1 VSDAFGHSLQ
11 FSYFINASGSRLL
24 QSITDPAGKSIV
36 YSYDSQDHLTQVQ
49 YPDANTRKY
58 KYTGYNS
65 TLLTQLTDE
74 AGVAFAT
81 WSYSADGS
89 QVVASSNAGNVNA
102 FSYSS
107 LGPSVTVTDPLGT
120 TRNYGQR
127 LISGVYHNTS
137 ADQFCPGC
145 AEDMTRTLDEN
156 GNVTSRTDFLGTRTQ
171 SEYDLTRNLEISR
184 TEAYGTQRA
193 RTITTHWD
201 GIWRQPDLI
210 TEPNR
215 RTAFTYDSLGNVL
228 TKTLTDTSIMP
239 NVSRSWTY
247 TYDSYGRVLTAK
259 GPRTDVNDTTTYAY
273 YTCTTGYECGQ
284 VQTVTDAIGNVTTY
298 SSYNAHGQPLT
309 ISDPNGV
316 LTTLTYDL
324 RQRLTSRVTA
334 GETTAFAYYPTG
346 LLQKVTLPDGSFI
359 QYTYDGAHRLTQIAD
374 GSGDKVVYTLDAMG
388 NHTAEN
394 AYDPSGAL
402 HRTHTRVIN
411 TLNQVYQEV
420 NAAGTAA
427 VTTTFTYDNNGNQTS
442 ISAPLSRTTGNQYD
456 ELNRLTQITDPLQG
470 LTKFGYDAN
479 DNLTSVIDPRNLATT
494 YHYDGFGDLVTQVS
508 PDTGTTSNTYD
519 SAGNIAS
526 ATDARGAVASYTYDA
541 LNRVTQVEYSIGGTA
556 DQTISF
562 TYDTGT
568 NGKGRLTSAS
578 DAQHAMTWSYDALGR
593 VTGKTQTV
601 GAVTKTTGYAYTN
614 GNLTTLTTP
623 SGQTIAYGYNSNHQ
637 ITSVAVNGATVL
649 SGVTYEPFGP
659 VNGWTWGNG
668 TTTTRAYDTDGKIT
682 QIASAGTKGYSYDD
696 AFRITGITDTS
707 SGSSSWTYGYDALD
721 RLTSGTNGTVT
732 RGWTYDA
739 NGNRLTETGSSPS
752 TYSIASGSNQI
763 TSITGALA
771 RTYLYD
777 AVGNTVSYSTV
788 NATYN
793 ARGRLQTLANG
804 SDAATYVYNALGQMV
819 ESSGTSDPKLYA
831 YDEAAHLIG
840 EYDGS
845 GNLIEET
852 VWLGDIPVATLRP
865 NGSGVDTYYVHTDHL
880 NTPRQ
885 VTRPADNAQ
894 VWTWFSDPFGTDAAN
909 SNPAGVGGFAYNL
922 RFPGQI
928 FKGPAGLHY
937 NANRWY
943 DPAAGGYTQ
952 SDPAGLV
959 AGVNTYAYVGRN
971 PISDV
976 DPQGLSANIIQQLFP
991 SPWTSSSGQACSDD
1005 KQHCEELLRIDTD
1018 TCNAITKRRGRAA
1031 GEACHASASERYAAC
1046 YRGRPLPPLNTWNNR
1061 ESAPIPT
1068 PVPPTVPVLP
1078 ITPAPVPITPVVPP
1092 VVEPVM
1098 PPILEPIFIP

>member
-1 VSDAFGHSLQ
+1 
-11 FSYFINASGSRLL
+11 
-24 QSITDPAGKSIV
+24 
-36 YSYDSQDHLTQVQ
+36 
-49 YPDANTRKY
+49 
-58 KYTGYNS
+58 
-65 TLLTQLTDE
+65 
-74 AGVAFAT
+74 
-81 WSYSADGS
+81 
-89 QVVASSNAGNVNA
+89 
-102 FSYSS
+102 
-107 LGPSVTVTDPLGT
+107 
-120 TRNYGQR
+120 
-127 LISGVYHNTS
+127 
-137 ADQFCPGC
+137 
-145 AEDMTRTLDEN
+145 
-156 GNVTSRTDFLGTRTQ
+156 
-171 SEYDLTRNLEISR
+171 
-184 TEAYGTQRA
+184 
-193 RTITTHWD
+193 
-201 GIWRQPDLI
+201 
-210 TEPNR
+210 
-215 RTAFTYDSLGNVL
+215 
-228 TKTLTDTSIMP
+228 
-239 NVSRSWTY
+239 
-247 TYDSYGRVLTAK
+247 
-259 GPRTDVNDTTTYAY
+259 
-273 YTCTTGYECGQ
+273 
-284 VQTVTDAIGNVTTY
+284 
-298 SSYNAHGQPLT
+298 
-309 ISDPNGV
+309 
-316 LTTLTYDL
+316 
-324 RQRLTSRVTA
+324 
-334 GETTAFAYYPTG
+334 
-346 LLQKVTLPDGSFI
+346 
-359 QYTYDGAHRLTQIAD
+359 
-374 GSGDKVVYTLDAMG
+374 
-388 NHTAEN
+388 
-394 AYDPSGAL
+394 
-402 HRTHTRVIN
+402 
-411 TLNQVYQEV
+411 
-420 NAAGTAA
+420 
-427 VTTTFTYDNNGNQTS
+427 
-442 ISAPLSRTTGNQYD
+442 
-456 ELNRLTQITDPLQG
+456 
-470 LTKFGYDAN
+470 
-479 DNLTSVIDPRNLATT
+479 
-494 YHYDGFGDLVTQVS
+494 
-508 PDTGTTSNTYD
+508 
-519 SAGNIAS
+519 
-526 ATDARGAVASYTYDA
+526 
-541 LNRVTQVEYSIGGTA
+541 
-556 DQTISF
+556 
-562 TYDTGT
+562 
-568 NGKGRLTSAS
+568 
-578 DAQHAMTWSYDALGR
+578 
-593 VTGKTQTV
+593 
-601 GAVTKTTGYAYTN
+601 
-614 GNLTTLTTP
+614 
-623 SGQTIAYGYNSNHQ
+623 
-637 ITSVAVNGATVL
+637 
-649 SGVTYEPFGP
+649 
-659 VNGWTWGNG
+659 
-668 TTTTRAYDTDGKIT
+668 
-682 QIASAGTKGYSYDD
+682 
-696 AFRITGITDTS
+696 
-707 SGSSSWTYGYDALD
+707 LD